1 MRVIA
6 PVFHPPQLRYYLNCE
21 REEVEKRGQ
30 AAPSRISGRATK
42 LSKISLPRATY
53 RTNQK
58 SLTPVVNDRKLQPRL
73 HRRCCA
79 FWPTL
84 GNTKANRRK
93 GVKEI
98 REKEEATSKRRRRE
112 ERRAIF
118 STCNFTCCEHP
129 ARIRSLGSICKGNEP
144 SRIISLHYR
153 RLPIGHSIRPRCEFQ
168 LCMLLCDPFFQYLSL
183 LQKPWYFTMRLETW
197 NSPLK
202 SIEWQ
207 ELFFFFFCL

>member
-1 MRVIA
+1 MRIIA
-6 PVFHPPQLRYYLNCE
+6 PVFYPPQLRYYLNCK
-21 REEVEKRGQ
+21 REEVEKRGQQ

-79 FWPTL
+79 FWPTP

-168 LCMLLCDPFFQYLSL
+168 LCMLLCDPSSNASRYFKSL
-183 LQKPWYFTMRLETW
+183 GISQCDSKLGILH
-197 NSPLK
+197 
-202 SIEWQ
+202 
-207 ELFFFFFCL
+207 